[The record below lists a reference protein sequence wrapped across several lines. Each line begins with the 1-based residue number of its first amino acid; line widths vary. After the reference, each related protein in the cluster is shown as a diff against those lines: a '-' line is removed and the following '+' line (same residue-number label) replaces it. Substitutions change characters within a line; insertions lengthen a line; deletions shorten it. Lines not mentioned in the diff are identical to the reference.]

1 MNHTVQQLLVSLS
14 NVFDLNSVP
23 YADMHIY
30 GHCPAHDE
38 VYLVVCNH
46 CGQVVKPQ
54 AFEAH
59 CQRWHGPLTNM
70 CSQSSTVA
78 PQQRPHPGRP
88 PSTPSSSRERQK
100 NSKCHEASTS
110 SSATPPVYQQKPT
123 KAHQEATRYCSRVYI
138 SYQHR
143 KIMRDELILFSSCFV
158 TTLFMALKPT
168 YINKSV
174 LILRV
179 KSTGL

>member
-1 MNHTVQQLLVSLS
+1 MLKTATRMRATTLRPWPSGKKVKASNHAVQQLMVSLS
-14 NVFDLNSVP
+14 NVYDFNSVP

-30 GHCPAHDE
+30 GYCPAHDE
-38 VYLVVCNH
+38 VCLVVCNH

-78 PQQRPHPGRP
+78 PQQRPRPRRP

-100 NSKCHEASTS
+100 NSKCHEASAS
-110 SSATPPVYQQKPT
+110 SSTTPPVYQQKPT
-123 KAHQEATRYCSRVYI
+123 KAPQEAARYCPRVYI
-138 SYQHR
+138 S
-143 KIMRDELILFSSCFV
+143 
-158 TTLFMALKPT
+158 
-168 YINKSV
+168 
-174 LILRV
+174 
-179 KSTGL
+179 